1 MARPTLLLVLLA
13 ALLSGC
19 AIEPRR
25 AEPPTTTRVIVQPAP
40 PSEVDQLLAYSA
52 RLRKLEP
59 RELALERE
67 QARSAVLRDKSDFSR
82 VKLALLLAAA
92 TATHTASEDVE
103 LIAALEPVVATPA
116 GETAGAELRLLAQ
129 VLHVIAIERRKL
141 REQLR
146 ESQVRLVAARRDEP
160 REAETRALRAKVED
174 LEKKLN
180 ALKSIDRSVNRRVET
195 PRK

>member
-1 MARPTLLLVLLA
+1 M
-13 ALLSGC
+13 
-19 AIEPRR
+19 
-25 AEPPTTTRVIVQPAP
+25 
-40 PSEVDQLLAYSA
+40 
-52 RLRKLEP
+52 
-59 RELALERE
+59 
-67 QARSAVLRDKSDFSR
+67 
-82 VKLALLLAAA
+82 
-92 TATHTASEDVE
+92 E

-129 VLHVIAIERRKL
+129 VLHVTAIERRKL